1 MSLSVDVS
9 YLRWLY
15 LSIFIAAP
23 VCACIY
29 INLSLFYECF
39 FAFASIFFFKH
50 LITIK
55 YSTMLVELN
64 CVRVSNFL
72 LNCDQ
77 SQSSQH
83 ENYLIMV
90 LIVELYF
97 TSFFEHIYSFIFY
110 DNWESC
116 QFFTENIFFYL
127 NATSVLFLFFVFD
140 VLLLYTVFISF
151 SLYSF
156 YLIFVT
162 FWHIFLFF
170 IKIRVSSLKTS
181 TNCQKHQFC
190 FSFSAVVSPFEF
202 QKF

>member
-1 MSLSVDVS
+1 MVSIDQCSLHLQLSLAC
-9 YLRWLY
+9 YFWLFHLFFSCILFLY
-15 LSIFIAAP
+15 ICICVFQCGCKLFAVTLFINFHSGSSIIWWAP

-39 FAFASIFFFKH
+39 LPSRQFFFFKH

-72 LNCDQ
+72 FNCDQ

-97 TSFFEHIYSFIFY
+97 TSFFEHIYSFIFC
-110 DNWESC
+110 DNRESC
-116 QFFTENIFFYL
+116 QFFTENIFSYL
-127 NATSVLFLFFVFD
+127 NTTSVLFLFFVFD
-140 VLLLYTVFISF
+140 VLLLYTIFISF
-151 SLYSF
+151 L
-156 YLIFVT
+156 
-162 FWHIFLFF
+162 
-170 IKIRVSSLKTS
+170 
-181 TNCQKHQFC
+181 
-190 FSFSAVVSPFEF
+190 
-202 QKF
+202 

>member
-1 MSLSVDVS
+1 MISVHFTFSYHWHVTFGYSISFSLAYSFSTYVFVSLSVDVS

-116 QFFTENIFFYL
+116 QFFTENIFFL
-127 NATSVLFLFFVFD
+127 SQHHICFVF
-140 VLLLYTVFISF
+140 VFRF
-151 SLYSF
+151 RCFTALYSF
-156 YLIFVT
+156 YLIFAIQFLSHFCDILT
-162 FWHIFLFF
+162 HFSIF
-170 IKIRVSSLKTS
+170 
-181 TNCQKHQFC
+181 H
-190 FSFSAVVSPFEF
+190 
-202 QKF
+202 